1 MTLSRLEQETIITF
15 NEAESFAEMYTHNG
29 RLKNRLKE
37 LAEARTDEVEYRG
50 ADHGSVS
57 YRVPKKWIR
66 VQASSQR
73 KALTEE
79 ERSAIK
85 ERLSKGLKH
94 KQE

>member
-15 NEAESFAEMYTHNG
+15 NEAESFAEVYTHNG

-57 YRVPKKWIR
+57 YRC
-66 VQASSQR
+66 R
-73 KALTEE
+73 K
-79 ERSAIK
+79 S
-85 ERLSKGLKH
+85 GLEFRHQVSEKL
-94 KQE
+94 